1 MQALWSRAGQVRH
14 CGCKACFNAA
24 GGMMRQSA
32 TRATQRKPTF
42 TEMFTACYTSIMG
55 TAAVLDAKRKDERRK
70 DLERQLEEA
79 RAEFAKVM
87 ENSSADTLETA
98 PAGNI
103 ANRYKGALRDHKKQ
117 PSEISEFFDSLGRTQ
132 TWSRAPPR
140 SPEVEMIW
148 AEYGLEPTRRS
159 MRALARTD
167 YVLLDRL
174 LVEDEAPRNFQHRAP
189 KTLRQMKAAEDNM
202 QQLVSSLLRG
212 KTVTGSGD
220 PKKIRRGLD
229 KVKHDDCDTQHLQQ
243 EVAELRQRSYPHYE
257 REVDS
262 GALKK
267 CSADLNRSLRDIFEV
282 AQPSNLRSTIMKVC
296 HNLLV
301 SSQPPTIH
309 TYNTLIKGFD
319 AAGLHPLASSVVK
332 SLFQSKLEPT
342 QGTLV
347 CLLNHFK
354 ETNESGN
361 FNNII
366 ERMTGK
372 DCRGMK
378 IRRKPIDDVNVDPK
392 LRRWA
397 LSKDVVVTKQYV
409 IERAWFDT
417 QVFAAIVEGMLSF
430 RYLRNAVATVAFGLK
445 MGFTFSL
452 RTMSQLLDQCVR
464 ALDPKAALGVLG
476 ALATKPKLVEAVFS
490 RECDQTY
497 LAQRIQNLLDICGIT
512 GSSPAAV
519 APFLRDVPALS
530 LPSRRQ
536 RRGID
541 IARMVRLVE
550 QSSVKLEYFETKLSS
565 IRQCLVDPQ
574 LGTEA
579 RRTFIE
585 QTGYRKHLPKT
596 KETAAD
602 VVDVVDDKGV
612 EDLSTSEGAQKM
624 VLRAVSPRK
633 TNPPR
638 TGGNADPWARLKM
651 AGRIS
656 THRAVEAAASAAF

>member
-1 MQALWSRAGQVRH
+1 MQALWSRAGQARH

-42 TEMFTACYTSIMG
+42 SEMFTACYTSIMG

-70 DLERQLEEA
+70 DLDRQLEEA
-79 RAEFAKVM
+79 RAEFAKLM
-87 ENSSADTLETA
+87 ENAPADTLETV

-117 PSEISEFFDSLGRTQ
+117 KSEIAEFFDSLGRTQ

-140 SPEVEMIW
+140 SPEVETIW
-148 AEYGLEPTRRS
+148 AEYGLEPTKKA
-159 MRALARTD
+159 MRALLGTD

-174 LVEDEAPRNFQHRAP
+174 LVEDETLRDVQHRAP
-189 KTLRQMKAAEDNM
+189 KTIRQMRAAEDNV
-202 QQLVSSLLRG
+202 QQLVSSLLHG
-212 KTVTGSGD
+212 KAVIGSGD
-220 PKKIRRGLD
+220 SKKIRRELD
-229 KVKHDDCDTQHLQQ
+229 KAKHGDCDTQHLQQ
-243 EVAELRQRSYPHYE
+243 EVTALRQRNYPHYE

-267 CSADLNRSLRDIFEV
+267 CSADLNGSLRSIFEA
-282 AQPSNLRSTIMKVC
+282 AQPSNSRSTIMKVC

-319 AAGLHPLASSVVK
+319 ATGLHSLASSVVK

-354 ETNESGN
+354 EMNDSGN
-361 FNNII
+361 FNNVI
-366 ERMTGK
+366 ERMTGR
-372 DCRGMK
+372 DCRGMQ
-378 IRRKPIDDVNVDPK
+378 IRRKLIDEVLTEPLLQK
-392 LRRWA
+392 WA
-397 LSKDVVVTKQYV
+397 LSKDVVATKKYV

-430 RYLRNAVATVAFGLK
+430 RCLRNAVDTVAFGLK
-445 MGFTFSL
+445 LGFTFSL
-452 RTMSQLLDQCVR
+452 RTMSQVLDQCVR
-464 ALDPKAALGVLG
+464 ALDPKAALGVLR
-476 ALATKPKLVEAVFS
+476 AFATQPKLVEAVFS
-490 RECDQTY
+490 RECEQTY

-512 GSSPAAV
+512 ESSPAAV
-519 APFLRDVPALS
+519 APFLRDLPASS
-530 LPSRRQ
+530 LPSARQ

-550 QSSVKLEYFETKLSS
+550 QSRVKLEYFEKKLNS
-565 IRQCLVDPQ
+565 IQYCLVDPQ
-574 LGTEA
+574 LDTESRGTS
-579 RRTFIE
+579 IE
-585 QTGYRKHLPKT
+585 HTRHWKHLPKT

-602 VVDVVDDKGV
+602 VVDSKGA
-612 EDLSTSEGAQKM
+612 EELSEGVQNM
-624 VLRAVSPRK
+624 VLRAVGPHK
-633 TNPPR
+633 TNSMK
-638 TGGNADPWARLKM
+638 TGGNANSWTRLEV

-656 THRAVEAAASAAF
+656 THRAVEAAASAVF

>member
-1 MQALWSRAGQVRH
+1 MQALWSRAGQARH

-42 TEMFTACYTSIMG
+42 SEMFTACYTSIMG

-70 DLERQLEEA
+70 DLDRQLEEA

-87 ENSSADTLETA
+87 ENAPADTLETA

-117 PSEISEFFDSLGRTQ
+117 HSEIAEFFDSLGRTQ
-132 TWSRAPPR
+132 TWSRAPSR
-140 SPEVEMIW
+140 SPEVETIW
-148 AEYGLEPTRRS
+148 AEYGLEPTKRS
-159 MRALARTD
+159 MRALLGTD
-167 YVLLDRL
+167 YLLLDRL
-174 LVEDEAPRNFQHRAP
+174 IAEDEALRNLQHRAP
-189 KTLRQMKAAEDNM
+189 KTIRQMRAAEDNV

-212 KTVTGSGD
+212 KAMTGSGD
-220 PKKIRRGLD
+220 SKNTRRGLE
-229 KVKHDDCDTQHLQQ
+229 KAKHGDCDTQHLQQ
-243 EVAELRQRSYPHYE
+243 EVSGLRQSNYPHYE

-262 GALKK
+262 RALEK
-267 CSADLNRSLRDIFEV
+267 CSADLNRSLRSIFE
-282 AQPSNLRSTIMKVC
+282 ASQPYNLRSTIMKVC

-319 AAGLHPLASSVVK
+319 AAGLHPLASDVVK

-354 ETNESGN
+354 ETNDSGN
-361 FNNII
+361 FNNVI
-366 ERMTGK
+366 ERMTGR
-372 DCRGMK
+372 DCRGIK
-378 IRRKPIDDVNVDPK
+378 IRRKLIDEVLTDPRLQK
-392 LRRWA
+392 WA
-397 LSKDVVVTKQYV
+397 LLKDVVVTKKYV
-409 IERAWFDT
+409 IERAWFDS
-417 QVFAAIVEGMLSF
+417 QVFAAIIEGMLSF

-445 MGFTFSL
+445 LGFTFSL
-452 RTMSQLLDQCVR
+452 RTMSQLLDHCVR

-476 ALATKPKLVEAVFS
+476 AFATKPKLVEAVFS

-497 LAQRIQNLLDICGIT
+497 LAQRVQNLLDICGMT

-519 APFLRDVPALS
+519 VPFLRDVPAS
-530 LPSRRQ
+530 TLPCARK

-550 QSSVKLEYFETKLSS
+550 QSRVKLEYFETKLSS
-565 IRQCLVDPQ
+565 IRCCLGDPQ

-579 RRTFIE
+579 GRTSIE
-585 QTGYRKHLPKT
+585 HTRYRKRLPKT
-596 KETAAD
+596 KKDTAAD
-602 VVDVVDDKGV
+602 VVASKGA
-612 EDLSTSEGAQKM
+612 EELSASEGVQKM

-633 TNPPR
+633 TNLLQ
-638 TGGNADPWARLKM
+638 TGGNADSWARLEV
-651 AGRIS
+651 AGRMS
-656 THRAVEAAASAAF
+656 THRAVEAAAGAVF